1 MSRTLSVSA
10 HLVEASFA
18 DVIRSM
24 TDSSWEIRDV
34 TGVSYLPID
43 AEDVADWKM
52 FSEDSAEL
60 ALEVCRRR
68 AAEGKVAGV
77 VLLLKDSDSGGSFVW
92 TDEADLLVSLSVNV
106 TDPWDLNR
114 WVEAIV
120 RPLDASGVLESFS
133 VSYN

>member
-1 MSRTLSVSA
+1 MARTLSVSA
-10 HLVEASFA
+10 HLFGASFGEM
-18 DVIRSM
+18 IRAM
-24 TDSSWEIRDV
+24 TDSLWDVRDV
-34 TGVSYLPID
+34 TGVSYLPMD

-60 ALEVCRRR
+60 ALEICRHR

-120 RPLDASGVLESFS
+120 RPLDAIGVLESFS
-133 VSYN
+133 LSYN